1 MGSVFAFGPRGI
13 LPQQTDTD
21 PAQRRATIDR
31 IATQTQVPANILLAL
46 EESGEAA
53 EAASRRLSVAMAAG
67 KRVEEIIPPETLN
80 RAYDIADQLYP
91 APKTA
96 AAPESAKQEPGLI
109 GDMARQGGGALL
121 RGVGSIGEGIATG
134 IDILQDRGDENL
146 QPTTSQLGDLVRAPA
161 EMATRGGE
169 NLAAGVSELGKQAIA
184 DSTPDGDILDPSTW
198 TFGKSPS
205 LKGYALLAADVL
217 GSFLP
222 VVATAVVTKSPAAT
236 AAVGGAQGGGAGAET
251 ARQVIEEMASTQHP
265 EGGSVL
271 QRESAYYRELV
282 KSGIAP
288 DEAKRRTALAA
299 QRMAYLFTAPVSA
312 FGGAATG
319 QIIGRGVGA
328 LAGRGLAARM
338 AGTAALSGLEEGV
351 QEAAETA
358 ATRSGINQAAGTDLD
373 LTEGTFGDF
382 VLGALGGGIPGGVA
396 GAFQKK
402 TGGDGSAPGSA
413 AVSDEGV
420 SPPVGAGSGAA
431 APNTMA
437 PTGPISTIAGLAP
450 DLTPVP
456 EPQPPAP
463 KFPDFKPGKD
473 VRLVDPETGVIHDA
487 VFLSETPGGV
497 MVRIAGGEIEIDR
510 ATFDQSRLGAMQAD
524 EKAAGKKPKAKNG
537 KVAEAPQIG
546 TPQPA
551 GTDTAAADALKEMGY
566 YDGPWND
573 PDTPKPGAL
582 DAPKLSEAAKPAPAP
597 KRPKES
603 LDDLTPAEA
612 AKRAKILEDRA
623 AEGGWTRP
631 MREKHQKL
639 KAIAGGTDVAQKEA
653 AAKPGEAQPDGSN
666 RLAGGAEGAGRV
678 GGGRDADLV
687 APADRAASGK
697 TEPGLSVG
705 RVRDDGAADA
715 GGALNKSTDLSE
727 GLGKMGR
734 AMGDGYV
741 DMLYGAFTK
750 GRTKDASGTES
761 PALRMA
767 KRIQDVGGTV
777 TRENMREI
785 AEEADRIMALPPE
798 KRIEAANLFVR
809 KLVPMQAAP
818 IATTPDKR
826 VQPDMLGGRDT
837 TEAAMADRER
847 RRKEWGRFLGI
858 AEGGKSTDDSILEGR
873 EVFIRGTTIRIRAQN
888 GKASDQDI
896 RIDTAGMDR
905 DQIAAAVRGAMNEL
919 DRRAPLPTSSRA
931 EVRDAGAPAAA
942 VADSAAAGEGKQ
954 VSEADG
960 RGRSDAGPAVATSQP
975 GEAAASS
982 APAGILSVLSDDKQ
996 ARAAEL
1002 KAKLAAKMR
1011 NQVSSGLDPEYIT
1024 LGGELVK
1031 LYLEAGAK
1039 RFGQMLKDFAETTGL
1054 TLKQAQ
1060 EPLRAAYN
1068 HVRDNM
1074 ELEGEDVSGMDDARA
1089 VLEEARKAIE
1099 AEKVPAKAQKAKEEP
1114 KPRAPTRPTGKTYRL
1129 ENALTPAERRLMAS
1143 ARDGGHYV
1151 GEVFA
1156 ELDNAA
1162 RRANADLASRDLDI
1176 DSFDEEGKRNGKSD
1190 QMAWFIREAEA
1201 HAKELIAQVKD
1212 EGPENIEPLAKDEDT
1227 GDWEYDGTPLSNA
1240 LEFLDQQYAMGLGVD
1255 EDVTPGPEPYGMGD
1269 ATTMDPDKVFP
1280 APAKGGTRNI
1290 DALAERDG
1298 FITMDEAAA
1307 RLAFWKKTAARIGS
1321 TTKNQDK
1328 VILSLFDYKGTWSQ
1342 PWRDAGYTVLQHD
1355 IKTGSDLIT
1364 DAWIYE
1370 RIEEV
1375 RKEGKEV
1382 YGVLSACPCTT
1393 FTGSGARWWAE
1404 RHDVESPDALRQV
1417 FGDRALSSGAKSAL
1431 EYNVMLADATR
1442 EAVRLANPTGF
1453 HVLENPI
1460 GRIQDKAKFPDP
1472 LARFHPHNFGDPY
1485 TKRTQLFGDFKADL
1499 PLANVDPVEGSK
1511 MQNKL
1516 RGSDPL
1522 GKEDRSTTPEGFAYA
1537 FFMANDPDA
1546 RKVKD
1551 EPVKGGVEISPPPA
1565 PTAAEAETA
1574 PTGAS
1579 GPVIEDIRE
1588 KASVLRGLPKDQAPE
1603 IPGVSLKWDDRDGGF
1618 VFSRK
1623 HKDTVQAAIKAA
1635 TATVPSAPEVKA
1647 AAAETDPNP
1656 TPAQAEAE
1664 NYKTGKVNW
1673 RGLTLSIENAKGSIR
1688 RKVTPDGKTAWEVKM
1703 PAHYGRILGTTGAD
1717 GDHVDFYMGPDP
1729 TSEMIWVIDQ
1739 RDMETGE
1746 FDEHKVMIGFKDAK
1760 AAKEAY
1766 FAGFSDGNGPLRLMS
1781 MTPMGHVDLIVNLQK
1796 NPEIWKG
1803 PISATNAGLP
1813 EAPAKAPVVKSTSPA
1828 ANRAF
1833 PDFKG
1838 KLNGPYYDDRSDDGR
1853 FNAEKNA
1860 FHDAGLTFFRAA
1872 ARILKDNG
1880 WYLATSK
1887 SGKKTTDIKDVR
1899 SNKAGPA
1906 VLGDVSLVL
1915 MGPDGANGIYAQLGE
1930 SFNGGNRA
1938 QMMWRINQATNPYGS
1953 GQNQFL
1959 DPTGMTPQE
1968 FAEKVIEAHG
1978 RYARQHPTQEKKAE
1992 APADGSAFEAV
2003 GMVKGKSA
2011 SEDAW
2016 FRKQAEQGGIA
2027 HYKARAVDGGWK
2039 LTRDF
2044 TPDSTTAPPTRQLG
2058 TFDTAA
2064 EAIAQLRENGM
2075 RTGVPEEAAPKADQD
2090 TSTVSEADRIARRSQ
2105 RSPWALP
2112 ENATKTTLTEDEAFE
2127 LGKKAFKEGYAR
2139 LNPTQ
2144 ITTKFPAMAS
2154 AWYRGWDR
2162 ANLDEPMPDT
2172 EQAPPEPVERL
2183 IEGTVE
2189 IDAAESDETVEVTV
2203 SREGPW
2209 DFNDTFPSPDP
2220 VQVGRLEVEGRSP
2233 FDANTP
2239 EEVIG
2244 ILDETMNE
2252 AEEHAST
2259 MLLWQKE
2266 AEIIEA
2272 GGTPRFPV
2280 PKGKDPLEEAV
2291 KNQLRAQGSFE
2302 DTVAAVRDVW
2312 GDKGADA
2319 FRDVA
2324 RARAEQR
2331 FRTNPPPKTKAPPV
2345 PAPSAGLIVP
2355 DSQDTEKPATMAPAA
2370 TGKPRNEQRRNQRR
2384 DQGQPDLFAGS
2395 GGAVD
2400 GAGRSQAQRDSDG
2413 RGEGDQD
2420 APGSQPGSE
2429 PGGSL
2434 VGDQSGLPD
2443 RQGVA
2448 PPNFTIAADFALGAG
2463 TDGQK
2468 LEANLA
2474 ALRLVKTLEAENRYA
2489 TPEEQ
2494 AVLARWVGWGGLKTV
2509 FDEKHKGS
2517 TNQWGRAQ
2525 AELKSLLTKTEY
2537 FDAMR
2542 STNDAHYTSRTVVEA
2557 MWGAMRNFGFRGG
2570 RALEPTI
2577 GSGNFLGLQPRDLSE
2592 STDWF
2597 ASELD
2602 PVTGRIA
2609 KHLYPRAKV
2618 FDGMGFQD
2626 APFRPATFDI
2636 AIGNPP
2642 FGGENSRVGNKQLH
2656 PDLGRMKVHN
2666 FVIAKTG
2673 QLLREGGI
2681 MGMVVTHRFLDAMD
2695 AEARD
2700 VLAPNFHFL
2709 GAVRLPNTAF
2719 KANAGTEV
2727 TTDIVFFQK
2736 RRAGDEQG
2744 DTSWMSTGAA
2754 GPNGTK
2760 LNAWFANNPDMI
2772 LGRPAMD
2779 GTMYAG
2785 GRRGEGE
2792 FTVHDDG
2799 RDLGAALTEALAKIK
2814 ASLPDRVQ
2822 QLEDA
2827 VTAPNTVSSL
2837 GYGEMVLTADGKIFR
2852 GDAGPNGP
2860 VIEEITRETF
2870 WKANAAAQFDLVQAL
2885 RPFAETN
2892 LRDAT
2897 IEQTQ
2902 RVRDAAVAAGL
2913 LDMAGDPVTMSTKF
2927 EQALADAIPA
2937 LLFGNPTQAHRDA
2950 FAEYAKKVEGKRL
2963 GTDGFDRLKAIL
2975 DLRGRTKALIRAER
2989 TDDPA
2994 MEQIRGGLR
3003 TAYTEFRSKYGFLNS
3018 AKNEAILQGDVGA
3031 EMALEIHYK
3040 PAKDGRE
3047 ESATEAPILTKRVIY
3062 PHKMPTRVDSVA
3074 DAIHVSMQEKGYID
3088 PGLVSQLTSKSLED
3102 VIAELTGGEKPLA
3115 FKNPATNRF
3124 EMAESYL
3131 SGNLAEKIEKATA
3144 ARAYEH
3150 IPHLKAAMPP
3160 PKTQQQITPSIRSM
3174 WIPRQVFEDFLRAMG
3189 YSSPA
3194 VMIAEKVGMV
3204 SVQTGAR
3211 TANDFG
3217 DQFRGGG
3224 MSPEAIFEHALKGK
3238 IPVVYDEIRT
3248 SEGTKRVKNEE
3259 ATKEAVAAYE
3269 RISAEFPNWAYANPM
3284 RAQVIIDAFNEKVN
3298 VVTPRKYEGTRY
3310 LRTVGTSPL
3319 VELRNSQK
3327 NGAWRMIQDK
3337 TVLLHHVVGAGK
3349 TMTGITGVMERK
3361 RMGLTRKA
3369 VVVVPNHLTGQWGKE
3384 WLELYPA
3391 ANILVP
3397 TERDFEPA
3405 NRAKLINRIATGDFD
3420 AVIIGHSQLVKI
3432 DNDPEIVAAYIGEQ
3446 MDALNDAM
3454 QEAKKSGDSRRTV
3467 GQMANR
3473 IAKLREKLE
3482 RLNDEIEKRRGSGLL
3497 AWHELG
3503 VDMLV
3508 LDESQE
3514 FKNLEYATTA
3524 TQLVGMNDP
3533 NGSQKAFDLLMKL
3546 RSLQAMPNS
3555 NMTFMTGTPISN
3567 SLVEI
3572 YSVMK
3577 YLIPESLRAMGIE
3590 HFDAWKAAFIQD
3602 QSRFEYTASM
3612 QLKERNVMSGMVN
3625 LGPLAELYRSFADI
3639 VMRPDVERMYREQME
3654 ARNAANPDKAPVS
3667 TRFPTPK
3674 IKGGKRRIMLA
3685 PPTEN
3690 MEEFTRYLVMR
3701 MGGIQNASDKKA
3713 YAKTDNP
3720 LWVLTDARKASV
3732 DIRTIDPTLGRE
3744 EGSKVARAGAE
3755 IYRIW
3760 EANRD
3765 RRGAQMVFCDMSTP
3779 SKTATKAAAA
3789 TLKEAYG
3796 KLGLKK
3802 DALKRRMAADEGKS
3816 FAARWSDVL
3825 GEIES
3830 LTSSPDTPEAQR
3842 DALNQ
3847 WMMTPDVQDAP
3858 AAMFTADTGFSF
3870 YDDLRAL
3877 LIEKGIPEKEIAFI
3891 HDYDTTAKKKD
3902 LFEAVNEGKV
3912 RVLLGSTMKMGAGTN
3927 AQKRLVALHHIDAPW
3942 RPSDMEQREGRIIRQ
3957 GNLFYEQDPDGF
3969 EVEIIAYSTEKTADV
3984 VQWQVLERKAK
3995 AIETFLGAAADS
4007 LVEEGGDADQYAEF
4021 MAQSTGKKVFLEK
4034 MQAEKDLL
4042 NARGRIASA
4051 LRSKSEAE
4059 SFLASFDEKAS
4070 EFRARYEALDKV
4082 MIEAFPDGAADY
4094 LADWRGKIEAY
4105 RAARDKAEA
4114 EAEEVRK
4121 FNVGKERK
4129 DWKKLPEQPNAPKR
4143 WTERPTNAYEAAV
4156 YDALMRAQGDAGSE
4170 VTKKIQ
4176 LGNGFHIGV
4185 WSESPQTGVWV
4196 YYAELQG
4203 PDGRLAM
4210 LTDWGGIQ
4218 VKDFRNSD
4226 KLLAAFDP
4234 AGIVALTQ
4242 EMSGTQ
4248 RRHLQRHVDM
4258 KPRMQEIAAKIV
4270 DTAEVRDLENRVA
4283 ALTAETR
4290 IEEVRY
4296 AEESAKAG
4304 ENRFAMLDTKGRN
4317 LVVDAA
4323 KPLTGQFQFQNAGR
4337 QYASTW
4343 GAPAGRIRIEGT
4355 DQWGD
4360 KAYFEANDM
4369 DTDAAV
4375 IVEAVKPPKEKDG
4388 PEKAW
4393 TAVRV
4398 FARTSD
4404 GVKEMRD
4411 FAPEPP
4417 DQDKPVDDFALRAM
4431 TKELNAEAEKHG
4443 LAGKI
4448 TVRAVR
4454 QIMLQSG
4461 VRLESMGVF
4470 DRTTGEIQIRSD
4482 AGRVGVKGVMRH
4494 EIIHALRSSRT
4505 WGKTHGLFTAK
4516 EWNVLER
4523 AALADREIRDSVLD
4537 RYPDLSAEAQ
4547 LEEMVAEL
4555 YRLWADGNDTAAPVE
4570 KVLEKI
4576 MGFFEAL
4583 ANMLRGRGFLSAAG
4597 IMQEIANGTIGG
4609 AAPTPPSGGGRPRQG
4624 PAVAEMRGGDVLPS
4638 GARRKFKDLLG
4649 SAHWKDSGQFASN
4662 ALTDA
4667 MAGKN
4672 GYNTL
4677 ALVPGRALF
4686 AELGKRLLSAK
4697 TYLRHKEEMD
4707 SLRNDWHARADEV
4720 AQEWRTAR
4728 RADPR
4733 ANNNLMDL
4741 MHRST
4746 LSGVD
4751 PSKPD
4756 TWKHGLQAGAEREIS
4771 RLGDR
4776 APKWAQDVIRQI
4788 ENHKRSYATLKE
4800 RYDALPPEFKA
4811 IYRKVRASYDKLGDE
4826 FEKAVL
4832 ENIEAGLRVAIKRA
4846 QKAFRKEMDR
4856 IRDDGLVGEEKAEAI
4871 EKAQAALDAVKKR
4884 GGWGAKA
4891 KIAALRK
4898 QFESNRL
4905 KGPYFPL
4912 ARFGQF
4918 FVTIRNAQGEVTSFS
4933 RFEREAQQ
4941 QVFIR
4946 EQKEAGAT
4954 NIQFGVLSDSAKLR
4968 EQVDPGFVA
4977 DVEMMLADA
4986 GASTA
4991 VMDAIWQRWL
5001 ETLPDQSIRTS
5012 KIHRKGRE
5020 GWNKDAFRAFGA
5032 HMFHGAH
5039 QLARLKY
5046 GLELEEALN
5055 DAEDEAR
5062 VAEDPNRA
5070 GLVVNEMRRRHEFT
5084 MNPQGSSIVAGMSSL
5099 AFVWYLGAT
5108 PAAALANLS
5117 QTTVMG
5123 PGIMA
5128 ARFKTAGVAGAVK
5141 ELGRAMKEFTAGRGD
5156 VQKAPGITQD
5166 EHAAITEAYRRGT
5179 IDRTQAHD
5187 LASVAETGIEYNATR
5202 EMVMRKI
5209 AWFFHQ
5215 AERMNREVTF
5225 LANYRLARAE
5235 GQSTADAID
5244 TAADLTWK
5252 IHFDYQNTS
5261 RPRFMQNDLGKVLT
5275 IFRNYTVNLAYRIFR
5290 DAHQSLRGATKEERA
5305 EARMQLIGV
5314 TMSMML
5320 HAGIKG
5326 TYGYGIIMLLL
5337 SLFFPGDSDDLE
5349 EWMQDAL
5356 LMEGDSLGVATWN
5369 YMMGAA
5375 LNGVPGQILGADL
5388 TERIG
5393 SPNIWF
5399 RGPSSDLEGVDL
5411 YNHYVGELLGPV
5423 YGIGSG
5429 LFRGGQMIVDGEV
5442 YRGVEAA
5449 VPKVVRDLMK
5459 AGRYGVEGVETIS
5472 GDDILENVNPYQ
5484 LLLQAS
5490 GFTPAE
5496 VSERFDMNTRLKNKE
5511 REILDERRGIHKAA
5525 VDAILAGET
5534 IPESVLED
5542 IRDFNRRFPE
5552 YPITA
5557 KTIRQSAQGRQ
5568 RARENAEFGVSL
5580 NPKISARLREELAPA
5595 VYN

>member
-1 MGSVFAFGPRGI
+1 MVGSVFGFGPRGI
-13 LPQQTDTD
+13 LAEE
-21 PAQRRATIDR
+21 PAKPENRRASIEKLASD
-31 IATQTQVPANILLAL
+31 TQIPANILMAF
-46 EESGEAA
+46 EERGEPA
-53 EAASRRLSVAMAAG
+53 EAAAQKLAAEIKAG
-67 KRVEEIIPPETLN
+67 KRVEDVVPRETLD
-80 RAYDIADQLYP
+80 RAYDIADELYP
-91 APKTA
+91 APKAAEPEQPKSGALADAAKQFGGAIVRSVGSMGEAVGA
-96 AAPESAKQEPGLI
+96 AADIYADGGVKLEPETSML
-109 GDMARQGGGALL
+109 GDAARAAGGK
-121 RGVGSIGEGIATG
+121 VKKIGEDITATVS
-134 IDILQDRGDENL
+134 DE
-146 QPTTSQLGDLVRAPA
+146 GK
-161 EMATRGGE
+161 
-169 NLAAGVSELGKQAIA
+169 AAMEGSM
-184 DSTPDGDILDPSTW
+184 PDGDLLDPSTW
-198 TFGKSPS
+198 TMGENPS
-205 LKGYALLAADVL
+205 LRGYTMLAADVM

-222 VVATAVVTKSPAAT
+222 VMATAIITKSPGASAM
-236 AAVGGAQGGGAGAET
+236 VGGAQGGGAAVET
-251 ARQVIEEMASTQHP
+251 ARSTVLEMARTPHP
-265 EGGSVL
+265 DGGTVL
-271 QRESAYYRELV
+271 SHESAYYRELIDR
-282 KSGIAP
+282 GIPP
-288 DEAKRRTALAA
+288 DEALRRTSAA
-299 QRMAYLFTAPVSA
+299 AEKMAMLFTVPVSA

-319 QIIGRGVGA
+319 KILGPGVDA
-328 LAGRGLAARM
+328 LGKRGLAVRSI
-338 AGTAALSGLEEGV
+338 GTGALSSLEEGA
-351 QEAAETA
+351 QEAAETV
-358 ATRSGINQAAGTDLD
+358 ATRTGINTGAQTDLSP
-373 LTEGTFGDF
+373 TEGTFGDF
-382 VLGALGGGIPGGVA
+382 ILGALGGGVPGAAA
-396 GAFQKK
+396 GALQEK
-402 TGGDGSAPGSA
+402 TGSDGSATGSA
-413 AVSDEGV
+413 AVPGDGL
-420 SPPVGAGSGAA
+420 SPPVGAGTGAA
-431 APNTMA
+431 APTTPLA
-437 PTGPISTIAGLAP
+437 PTGPISAIAGLAP
-450 DLTPVP
+450 DLTPQP
-456 EPQPPAP
+456 EPEPPAP
-463 KFPDFKPGKD
+463 KFPDFKPGKE
-473 VRLVDPETGVIHDA
+473 VRLADPETGVIHDA
-487 VFLSETPGGV
+487 VFLNETPDGV
-497 MVRIAGGEIEIDR
+497 MVRIAGGEFEIGR
-510 ATFDQSRLGAMQAD
+510 EEFDASRLAAAGAD
-524 EKAAGKKPKAKNG
+524 EKAAGKKPKATKA
-537 KVAEAPQIG
+537 KVTTPKPPAEPEAPAEG
-546 TPQPA
+546 PF
-551 GTDTAAADALKEMGY
+551 DAAAAALKEQGFN
-566 YDGPWND
+566 DGPWND
-573 PDTPKPGAL
+573 QNMPKPGML
-582 DAPKLSEAAKPAPAP
+582 DAPKLSDAAKPAPAP

-603 LDDLTPAEA
+603 LDDLSPEEA
-612 AKRAKILEDRA
+612 LKRAKMLEDRA

-631 MREKHQKL
+631 MKEKHQKL
-639 KAIAGGTDVAQKEA
+639 KAIAGVTDGKEA
-653 AAKPGEAQPDGSN
+653 AAGGPDTGKRAGDAGKPAGNQPGRGARDAG
-666 RLAGGAEGAGRV
+666 LAAPGDGGAAAAPGQRV
-678 GGGRDADLV
+678 PVDPV
-687 APADRAASGK
+687 RA
-697 TEPGLSVG
+697 
-705 RVRDDGAADA
+705 DGAADDD
-715 GGALNKSTDLSE
+715 GALNRATDLSK
-727 GLGKMGR
+727 GISDIGKGI
-734 AMGDGYV
+734 GEGYV
-741 DMLYGAFTK
+741 DMLFDRFTK
-750 GRTKDASGTES
+750 GDTKDASGSES
-761 PALRMA
+761 PALRIA
-767 KRIQDVGGTV
+767 KRIKEAGGPV
-777 TRENMREI
+777 TRQNMRDI
-785 AEEADRIMALPPE
+785 AEEADRIMALAPE
-798 KRIEAANLFVR
+798 KRIEAARAAVVKFGGKPLES
-809 KLVPMQAAP
+809 AP
-818 IATTPDKR
+818 ITTAPDKR
-826 VQPDMLGGRDT
+826 VQPDMLGGQAT
-837 TEAAMADRER
+837 TEADMAAREK

-858 AEGGKSTDDSILEGR
+858 AENGNSQDDSTLDGR
-873 EVFIRGTTIRIRAQN
+873 EVLIRGKTVRIRAEA
-888 GKASDQDI
+888 GKSSDADI
-896 RIDTAGMDR
+896 KIDTAGMDR

-931 EVRDAGAPAAA
+931 EASDAGAPAAP
-942 VADSAAAGEGKQ
+942 VRGSEAAGEGPDIEAIQKRLPKGYTVTITKGGEKGQ
-954 VSEADG
+954 GRVSLASEKDGEIYSVTVDRLKPDDIVSIAEAD
-960 RGRSDAGPAVATSQP
+960 AKPAKAPATP
-975 GEAAASS
+975 AK
-982 APAGILSVLSDDKQ
+982 PAGILSVLSADKQ
-996 ARAAEL
+996 ARADEL
-1002 KAKLAAKMR
+1002 KKRLADKMR

-1031 LYLEAGAK
+1031 LYIEAGAK
-1039 RFGQMLKDFAETTGL
+1039 RFGQMLADFAETTGL

-1089 VLEEARKAIE
+1089 VLEEARKAIQGE
-1099 AEKVPAKAQKAKEEP
+1099 QGKPTEGAEPVAEKAPQPAGTGREPPRPEKIPALIRWGVTGPETTGGGKFRDDVAYGFIKAHMADGGARTGGMTVPYDWGDGVIDRITYSFDQYWGRNRVKAEGRVFVTG
-1114 KPRAPTRPTGKTYRL
+1114 PRA
-1129 ENALTPAERRLMAS
+1129 NDAVWFNVDDIDAIIAAER
-1143 ARDGGHYV
+1143 
-1151 GEVFA
+1151 
-1156 ELDNAA
+1156 
-1162 RRANADLASRDLDI
+1162 
-1176 DSFDEEGKRNGKSD
+1176 K
-1190 QMAWFIREAEA
+1190 AEA
-1201 HAKELIAQVKD
+1201 K
-1212 EGPENIEPLAKDEDT
+1212 
-1227 GDWEYDGTPLSNA
+1227 
-1240 LEFLDQQYAMGLGVD
+1240 
-1255 EDVTPGPEPYGMGD
+1255 
-1269 ATTMDPDKVFP
+1269 
-1280 APAKGGTRNI
+1280 
-1290 DALAERDG
+1290 
-1298 FITMDEAAA
+1298 
-1307 RLAFWKKTAARIGS
+1307 
-1321 TTKNQDK
+1321 
-1328 VILSLFDYKGTWSQ
+1328 
-1342 PWRDAGYTVLQHD
+1342 
-1355 IKTGSDLIT
+1355 
-1364 DAWIYE
+1364 
-1370 RIEEV
+1370 
-1375 RKEGKEV
+1375 
-1382 YGVLSACPCTT
+1382 
-1393 FTGSGARWWAE
+1393 
-1404 RHDVESPDALRQV
+1404 
-1417 FGDRALSSGAKSAL
+1417 
-1431 EYNVMLADATR
+1431 
-1442 EAVRLANPTGF
+1442 
-1453 HVLENPI
+1453 
-1460 GRIQDKAKFPDP
+1460 
-1472 LARFHPHNFGDPY
+1472 
-1485 TKRTQLFGDFKADL
+1485 
-1499 PLANVDPVEGSK
+1499 PV
-1511 MQNKL
+1511 
-1516 RGSDPL
+1516 
-1522 GKEDRSTTPEGFAYA
+1522 
-1537 FFMANDPDA
+1537 
-1546 RKVKD
+1546 
-1551 EPVKGGVEISPPPA
+1551 
-1565 PTAAEAETA
+1565 PTAAEVKTA
-1574 PTGAS
+1574 AS
-1579 GPVIEDIRE
+1579 
-1588 KASVLRGLPKDQAPE
+1588 
-1603 IPGVSLKWDDRDGGF
+1603 
-1618 VFSRK
+1618 
-1623 HKDTVQAAIKAA
+1623 
-1635 TATVPSAPEVKA
+1635 
-1647 AAAETDPNP
+1647 ETDPNP

-1688 RKVTPDGKTAWEVKM
+1688 RKVTPDGKTEWQVTM

-1717 GDHVDFYMGPDP
+1717 GDHIDFYMGGSPE
-1729 TSEMIWVIDQ
+1729 SERVFVVDQ
-1739 RDMETGE
+1739 KDADTGK
-1746 FDEHKVMIGFKDAK
+1746 FDEIKVILGAK
-1760 AAKEAY
+1760 TPKEALNIY
-1766 FAGFSDGNGPLRLMS
+1766 FKGFSDGRGKDRAEAISETNIDGIKQFLQSRDATGSFAGTKGAAWTVPTPTLQGVAERIGSVPEPEQPALPQLRGTRDNGASQADELPAVSGR
-1781 MTPMGHVDLIVNLQK
+1781 G
-1796 NPEIWKG
+1796 G
-1803 PISATNAGLP
+1803 RATD
-1813 EAPAKAPVVKSTSPA
+1813 APAPVGSRGQRSGVSAGQPPLADEKGTGAQYAQEPSADSARRNEDADRVGGSDESGTVNDPLQAGSRDERGARGADAGTDQRPVLKSTSPA
-1828 ANRAF
+1828 ALRKF

-1838 KLNGPYYDDRSDDGR
+1838 KLNGPFYDDRSEDGR

-1860 FHDAGLTFFRAA
+1860 FHEAGLSFFRAA
-1872 ARILKDNG
+1872 AKILKENG
-1880 WYLATSK
+1880 WTEAVPRAGRG
-1887 SGKKTTDIKDVR
+1887 GKPKPINPVS
-1899 SNKAGPA
+1899 SNRAGPA
-1906 VLGDVSLVL
+1906 VLGEVSITL

-1930 SFNGGNRA
+1930 AFSGGNRA
-1938 QMMWRINQATNPYGS
+1938 QMLWRINQATNPYGS

-1978 RYARQHPTQEKKAE
+1978 RWAKKTPE
-1992 APADGSAFEAV
+1992 Q
-2003 GMVKGKSA
+2003 VKA
-2011 SEDAW
+2011 A
-2016 FRKQAEQGGIA
+2016 
-2027 HYKARAVDGGWK
+2027 
-2039 LTRDF
+2039 
-2044 TPDSTTAPPTRQLG
+2044 TAPTPENIN
-2058 TFDTAA
+2058 AA
-2064 EAIAQLRENGM
+2064 QAR
-2075 RTGVPEEAAPKADQD
+2075 EAASVSVAQPEIEQD
-2090 TSTVSEADRIARRSQ
+2090 TPSEPA
-2105 RSPWALP
+2105 
-2112 ENATKTTLTEDEAFE
+2112 E
-2127 LGKKAFKEGYAR
+2127 
-2139 LNPTQ
+2139 PT
-2144 ITTKFPAMAS
+2144 P
-2154 AWYRGWDR
+2154 R
-2162 ANLDEPMPDT
+2162 
-2172 EQAPPEPVERL
+2172 V
-2183 IEGTVE
+2183 IEGAVE
-2189 IDAAESDETVEVTV
+2189 IDAADTDETVEVTV

-2209 DFNDTFPSPDP
+2209 DFNDTFPAPDP

-2239 EEVIG
+2239 EEVVSILEETMAEAVDSARG
-2244 ILDETMNE
+2244 ILHWQEE
-2252 AEEHAST
+2252 AER
-2259 MLLWQKE
+2259 
-2266 AEIIEA
+2266 IEA
-2272 GGTPRFPV
+2272 GQKPRFQV
-2280 PKGKDPLEEAV
+2280 PKGADPVEEAV
-2291 KNQLRAQGSFE
+2291 KNSLRAKEALS
-2302 DTVAAVRDVW
+2302 DTAASVEDVW
-2312 GDKGADA
+2312 GDVAAKA
-2319 FRDVA
+2319 FRETA
-2324 RARAEQR
+2324 IERARISFKQS
-2331 FRTNPPPKTKAPPV
+2331 PPSETKAPPV
-2345 PAPSAGLIVP
+2345 PAPSQGLVSP
-2355 DSQDTEKPATMAPAA
+2355 DSSEPEKSATIGATA

-2384 DQGQPDLFAGS
+2384 DQGQPDLFAGT

-2400 GAGRSQAQRDSDG
+2400 GAGRSQAQRDGDG
-2413 RGEGDQD
+2413 RGEGNEDP
-2420 APGSQPGSE
+2420 AGSQPGSE
-2429 PGGSL
+2429 PAGSL
-2434 VGDQSGLPD
+2434 VGDQGRLPD
-2443 RQGVA
+2443 RAGVA
-2448 PPNFTIAADFALGAG
+2448 PPNFTITDDFALGVG

-2474 ALRLVKTLEAENRYA
+2474 ALRLVQKLEAENRYA
-2489 TPEEQ
+2489 TAEEQ

-2525 AELKSLLTKTEY
+2525 AELRTLLTTSEY
-2537 FDAMR
+2537 YDAMR

-2557 MWGAMRNFGFRGG
+2557 MWGAMRNFGFTGG

-2577 GSGNFLGLQPRDLSE
+2577 GSGNFLGLQPADLSAQ
-2592 STDWF
+2592 TDWF

-2609 KHLYPRAKV
+2609 KHLYPRATV

-2642 FGGENSRVGNKQLH
+2642 FGGDNSRVGNKQMH

-2744 DTSWMSTGAA
+2744 DTSWMGTGAT

-2799 RDLGAALTEALAKIK
+2799 RDLGAALTEAMTKIK

-2827 VTAPNTVSSL
+2827 VTAPKTVSTL
-2837 GYGEMVLTADGKIFR
+2837 AYGEMVLTADGKIWR
-2852 GDAGPNGP
+2852 GDIGPNGP

-2885 RPFAETN
+2885 RPFAEAN

-2897 IEQTQ
+2897 VEQTQ
-2902 RVRDAAVAAGL
+2902 KVRDAALAAGL
-2913 LDMAGDPVTMSTKF
+2913 LDMAGDPVSQSTKF

-2963 GTDGFDRLKAIL
+2963 GADGFDRLKAIL
-2975 DLRGRTKALIRAER
+2975 DLRGRTNALIRAER
-2989 TDDPA
+2989 NDDPSI
-2994 MEQIRGGLR
+2994 EQIRGGLR
-3003 TAYTEFRSKYGFLNS
+3003 TAYTEFRTKYGFLNS
-3018 AKNEAILQGDVGA
+3018 PKNEAILQGNVSS
-3031 EMALEIHYK
+3031 EMALEVHYK

-3062 PHKMPTRVDSVA
+3062 PYKLPERMDSVS
-3074 DAIHVSMQEKGYID
+3074 DAVHVSMQEKGYID
-3088 PGLVSQLTSKSLED
+3088 PGLIMQLTGKEVSE

-3124 EMAESYL
+3124 ELAESYL

-3160 PKTQQQITPSIRSM
+3160 PKTQNQITPSIRSM
-3174 WIPRQVFEDFLRAMG
+3174 WIPREVFEDFLRAMG

-3204 SVQTGAR
+3204 SVQTGSR

-3224 MSPEAIFEHALKGK
+3224 MSPETIFEHALKGK

-3259 ATKEAVAAYE
+3259 ATKDAVAAYE

-3284 RAQVIIDAFNEKVN
+3284 RAQTIIDAFNEKVN

-3337 TVLLHHVVGAGK
+3337 MVLLHHVVGAGK

-3405 NRAKLINRIATGDFD
+3405 NRSKLINRIATGDFD

-3432 DNDPEIVAAYIGEQ
+3432 DNDPEIVATYIAEQ

-3454 QEAKKSGDSRRTV
+3454 QEAKRSGDSRRTV

-3482 RLNDEIEKRRGSGLL
+3482 RLNDELEKRRGSGLL

-3533 NGSQKAFDLLMKL
+3533 GGSQKAFDLLMKL

-3654 ARNAANPDKAPVS
+3654 ARNAANPDKPPVS

-3685 PPTEN
+3685 PPTQN

-3701 MGGIQNASDKKA
+3701 MGGIQNAPDKKA
-3713 YAKTDNP
+3713 YAKVDNP

-3744 EGSKVARAGAE
+3744 EGSKVSRAGAE
-3755 IYRIW
+3755 VYRIW
-3760 EANRD
+3760 EANKD
-3765 RRGAQMVFCDMSTP
+3765 RKGAQMVFCDMSTP

-3789 TLKEAYG
+3789 ILKDAYG
-3796 KLGLKK
+3796 KIGLKK
-3802 DALKRRMAADEGKS
+3802 DALKRRIASDEGKS
-3816 FAARWSDVL
+3816 FAARWADVL
-3825 GEIES
+3825 GEVES
-3830 LTSSPDTPEAQR
+3830 LISSPDTPDATR
-3842 DALNQ
+3842 DALNL
-3847 WMMTPDVQDAP
+3847 WMATPDVQDAP

-3927 AQKRLVALHHIDAPW
+3927 AQRRLVALHHIDAPW

-3995 AIETFLGAAADS
+3995 AIETFLSAASDS

-4021 MAQSTGKKVFLEK
+4021 MAQSTGKKVFLDK

-4042 NARGRIASA
+4042 MARGRIASA

-4070 EFRARYEALDKV
+4070 EFRAEYEALDKV
-4082 MIEAFPDGAADY
+4082 TIDAFPDGAGDY

-4105 RAARDKAEA
+4105 RVARDKAEA

-4156 YDALMRAQGDAGSE
+4156 YDALIRAQGDAGSE
-4170 VTKKIQ
+4170 ITKKIQ

-4185 WSESPQTGVWV
+4185 WSQSPQTGVWV
-4196 YYAELQG
+4196 YYAELRG
-4203 PDGRLAM
+4203 PDGRLAL
-4210 LTDWGGIQ
+4210 LTDWGGVQ
-4218 VKDFRNSD
+4218 SKDFRNSD
-4226 KLLAAFDP
+4226 KLLSAFEP
-4234 AGIVALTQ
+4234 AGIVAMTK
-4242 EMSGTQ
+4242 EMAGSG
-4248 RRHLQRHVDM
+4248 RRRLQRHVDM
-4258 KPRMQEIAAKIV
+4258 KPRMQEIAAKTV
-4270 DTAEVRDLENRVA
+4270 DTAEVKALETRVA

-4290 IEEVRY
+4290 IEEVKY
-4296 AEESAKAG
+4296 AEQTAKAG
-4304 ENRFAMLDTKGRN
+4304 ENRFALLDDKNRN
-4317 LVVDAA
+4317 LVVDAV

-4337 QYASTW
+4337 QYAATW
-4343 GAPAGRIRIEGT
+4343 GAPAGRKRIEGT
-4355 DQWGD
+4355 DKWGD
-4360 KAYFEANDM
+4360 LAYFEANDM
-4369 DTDAAV
+4369 DTDAPV
-4375 IVEAVKPPKEKDG
+4375 IVEAIKPPKEDG
-4388 PEKAW
+4388 GGEKPW
-4393 TAVRV
+4393 QVERV
-4398 FARTSD
+4398 FARTAD

-4411 FAPEPP
+4411 FAPATQAE
-4417 DQDKPVDDFALRAM
+4417 DKPVDDFALRM
-4431 TKELNAEAEKHG
+4431 LTKELSAEAEKHG

-4454 QIMLQSG
+4454 QIVLSSG
-4461 VRLESMGVF
+4461 ISLESGGVYERGA
-4470 DRTTGEIQIRSD
+4470 RTIQVRSGTQTG
-4482 AGRVGVKGVMRH
+4482 AKGIMRH
-4494 EIIHALRSSRT
+4494 EIIHAMRDSAT
-4505 WGKTHGLFTAK
+4505 WGKSHGLFTEK
-4516 EWNVLER
+4516 EWRLLER
-4523 AALADREIRDSVLD
+4523 AALADTEIRDSVLD
-4537 RYPDLSAEAQ
+4537 RYPNLDAEAQ

-4555 YRLWADGNDTAAPVE
+4555 YRLWADGRDEAGALE
-4570 KVLEKI
+4570 RVLEKI
-4576 MGFFEAL
+4576 MGFFEAM
-4583 ANMLRGRGFLSAAG
+4583 ANLLRGRGYLSAAG
-4597 IMQEIANGTIGG
+4597 IMEQIANGTIGG
-4609 AAPTPPSGGGRPRQG
+4609 AGPTPSGPTGGRTQRG
-4624 PAVAEMRGGDVLPS
+4624 VAEMREGGLLPS

-4649 SAHWKDSGQFASN
+4649 SAHWKDPGQFASN
-4662 ALTDA
+4662 VLTDA
-4667 MAGKN
+4667 MAGNN

-4686 AELGKRLLSAK
+4686 SELGKRLMSAK
-4697 TYLRHKEEMD
+4697 TYLRRKEEMD
-4707 SLRNDWHARADEV
+4707 SLRNDWHGKADEV
-4720 AQEWRTAR
+4720 AQVWRVAR
-4728 RADPR
+4728 NKDPR
-4733 ANNNLMDL
+4733 ANDDLMDL

-4756 TWKHGLQAGAEREIS
+4756 TWKHGLQAAAEREIS
-4771 RLGDR
+4771 KHGDR
-4776 APKWAQDVIRQI
+4776 AERWATAVMDQI
-4788 ENHKRSYATLKE
+4788 ERHKTSYATLKA
-4800 RYDALPPEFKA
+4800 RYDALPAEFKDL
-4811 IYRKVRASYDKLGDE
+4811 YRKVRAAYDKLGDE

-4832 ENIEAGLRVAIKRA
+4832 ENIEAGLKVAMKRA
-4846 QKAFRKEMDR
+4846 QKAFRKEMER
-4856 IRDDGLVGEEKAEAI
+4856 IKDEGLQGEEKAEAI
-4871 EKAQAALDAVKKR
+4871 AKAQATLDAVKAR

-4933 RFEREAQQ
+4933 RFEKESQQ
-4941 QVFIR
+4941 QAFIR
-4946 EQKEAGAT
+4946 EQKDAGET
-4954 NIQFGVLSDSAKLR
+4954 NIQFGVISDSAKLR
-4968 EQVDPGFVA
+4968 EQVDPAFVA
-4977 DVEMMLADA
+4977 DVEGVLADA
-4986 GASTA
+4986 GASEA

-5001 ETLPDQSIRTS
+5001 ETLPDTSIRTA

-5020 GWNKDAFRAFGA
+5020 GWNKDAFRAFGS

-5070 GLVVNEMRRRHEFT
+5070 GLIVNEMRRRHEFT
-5084 MNPQGSSIVAGMSSL
+5084 MNPQGSSVVAGMSSL

-5108 PAAALANLS
+5108 PAAALANIS

-5128 ARFKTAGVAGAVK
+5128 ARFQKAGVSGAVR
-5141 ELGRAMKEFTAGRGD
+5141 EIGRAMAAFTKGRGD

-5166 EHAAITEAYRRGT
+5166 EHAAITEAYKRGT
-5179 IDRTQAHD
+5179 IDKTQAHD

-5209 AWFFHQ
+5209 SWFFHH

-5225 LANYRLARAE
+5225 LANYRLARDE
-5235 GQSTADAID
+5235 GMNHADAID
-5244 TAADLTWK
+5244 AAADLTWK

-5261 RPRFMQNDLGKVLT
+5261 RPRFMQNDLGKILT
-5275 IFRNYTVNLAYRIFR
+5275 IFRNYSVNLAYRIFR
-5290 DAHQSLRGATKEERA
+5290 DAHQTFRGATKEERA
-5305 EARMQLIGV
+5305 EARTQLVGV
-5314 TMSMML
+5314 TLSMMA
-5320 HAGIKG
+5320 HAGVKG
-5326 TYGYGIIMLLL
+5326 TYGYGIAMLLL
-5337 SLFFPGDSDDLE
+5337 SMFFPGDSDDLE

-5356 LMEGDSLGVATWN
+5356 LMEGDSLGVAAWN
-5369 YMMGAA
+5369 YTMGAA
-5375 LNGVPGQILGADL
+5375 LNGVPGQILGASL
-5388 TERIG
+5388 SERIG

-5399 RGPSSDLEGVDL
+5399 RGPSSDLEGADL

-5429 LFRGGQMIVDGEV
+5429 FFRGAQLVSDGEI

-5459 AGRYGVEGVETIS
+5459 AGRYGAEGVETIS
-5472 GDDILENVNPYQ
+5472 GDDILPDVNPYQ

-5496 VSERFDMNTRLKNKE
+5496 VAERFEMNTRLKNKE
-5511 REILDERRGIHKAA
+5511 REIMDERKGIHKAA
-5525 VDAILAGET
+5525 VDAILAGEE

-5542 IRDFNRRFPE
+5542 IRDFNARFPE
-5552 YPITA
+5552 YPITS

-5568 RARENAEFGVSL
+5568 RAHASMEGGVSL
-5580 NPKISARLREELAPA
+5580 NKRLAERLREGLAPA

>member
-1 MGSVFAFGPRGI
+1 MAGSVFGFGPRGI
-13 LPQQTDTD
+13 LPEQQAQD
-21 PAQRRATIDR
+21 PAQRRLAIDKLATD
-31 IATQTQVPANILLAL
+31 TQIPANVLLAL
-46 EESGEAA
+46 EEAGEPA
-53 EAASRRLSVAMAAG
+53 EAASSRLGAEIKAG
-67 KRVEEIIPPETLN
+67 KRVEEVVPAETMS
-80 RAYDIADQLYP
+80 RAYDIADALYP
-91 APKTA
+91 APKSEEK
-96 AAPESAKQEPGLI
+96 PKDEPGVVGDTLRQMGGALVSGI
-109 GDMARQGGGALL
+109 GSMGEAAGAVADIYADGGVKLDPQTSAVGDMARAAGRPFKAAGE
-121 RGVGSIGEGIATG
+121 SIK
-134 IDILQDRGDENL
+134 
-146 QPTTSQLGDLVRAPA
+146 
-161 EMATRGGE
+161 
-169 NLAAGVSELGKQAIA
+169 AGVSEAGKEAMEG
-184 DSTPDGDILDPSTW
+184 SMPDGDLLDPSTW
-198 TFGKSPS
+198 TMGENPS
-205 LKGYALLAADVL
+205 LRGYTMLAADVL

-222 VVATAVVTKSPAAT
+222 VVATAVITKNPGASAM
-236 AAVGGAQGGGAGAET
+236 VGGAQGGGAAVET
-251 ARQVIEEMASTQHP
+251 ARDTILKMSRTQHP
-265 EGGSVL
+265 DGGTVL
-271 QRESAYYRELV
+271 QHESAYYRGLIEA
-282 KSGIAP
+282 GISP
-288 DEAKRRTALAA
+288 DEAVRRTSQAA
-299 QRMAYLFTAPVSA
+299 EKMAMLLTTPVSV

-319 QIIGRGVGA
+319 KILGPGVGV
-328 LAGRGLAARM
+328 
-338 AGTAALSGLEEGV
+338 LSGKGMATQVIGHGVLSSAEEGL
-351 QEAAETA
+351 QEAAETY
-358 ATRSGINQAAGTDLD
+358 ATRTGINAGAETDLNPS
-373 LTEGTFGDF
+373 EGTFGDF
-382 VLGALGGGIPGGVA
+382 ILGALGGGIPGAAA
-396 GAFQKK
+396 GAMHEK

-413 AVSDEGV
+413 AVPGDGL
-420 SPPVGAGSGAA
+420 SPPVGAGPGAA
-431 APNTMA
+431 APETPIT
-437 PTGPISTIAGLAP
+437 PTGPVSSIAGLAP

-456 EPQPPAP
+456 EPEPPAP
-463 KFPDFKPGKD
+463 KFPDFKPGKE
-473 VRLVDPETGVIHDA
+473 VRLADPETGVIHDA
-487 VFLSETPGGV
+487 VFLGETPEGV
-497 MVRIAGGEIEIDR
+497 MVRIAGGEFEIDR
-510 ATFDQSRLGAMQAD
+510 AEFDASRLAATTAD
-524 EKAAGKKPKAKNG
+524 EQAAGKKPKATKAN
-537 KVAEAPQIG
+537 VA
-546 TPQPA
+546 TPKPPA
-551 GTDTAAADALKEMGY
+551 EPEPPAEGPFDAAAAALKEQGFN
-566 YDGPWND
+566 DGPWND
-573 PDTPKPGAL
+573 QNMPKPGML
-582 DAPKLSEAAKPAPAP
+582 DAPKLSEAAKPTPVP

-603 LDDLTPAEA
+603 LDDLSPDEA
-612 AKRAKILEDRA
+612 LKRAKMLEDRA

-631 MREKHQKL
+631 MREKHQRL
-639 KAIAGGTDVAQKEA
+639 KAIAGAQDGATTETDKPVAGKRGAVPARSAGDQ
-653 AAKPGEAQPDGSN
+653 PGGS
-666 RLAGGAEGAGRV
+666 
-678 GGGRDADLV
+678 GRDAGV
-687 APADRAASGK
+687 ADGRDGAVAAPSDQRVPVDQVRA
-697 TEPGLSVG
+697 
-705 RVRDDGAADA
+705 DGAANND
-715 GGALNKSTDLSE
+715 GALTA
-727 GLGKMGR
+727 R
-734 AMGDGYV
+734 ATVAPITTPPDQ
-741 DMLYGAFTK
+741 
-750 GRTKDASGTES
+750 
-761 PALRMA
+761 
-767 KRIQDVGGTV
+767 RIQ
-777 TRENMREI
+777 
-785 AEEADRIMALPPE
+785 PE
-798 KRIEAANLFVR
+798 
-809 KLVPMQAAP
+809 
-818 IATTPDKR
+818 
-826 VQPDMLGGRDT
+826 MLGGADT
-837 TEAAMADRER
+837 TEAAMAAKEKS
-847 RRKEWGRFLGI
+847 RKEWGRFLAI
-858 AEGGKSTDDSILEGR
+858 AEAGKSQDDSMLEGR
-873 EVFIRGTTIRIRAQN
+873 EVLIRGATVRIRAEN
-888 GKASDQDI
+888 GAASDRDI
-896 RIDTAGMDR
+896 KVDTAGMNR
-905 DQIAAAVRGAMNEL
+905 DDIAAAVRGAMNEL
-919 DRRAPLPTSSRA
+919 DRRSPLPTSSRA
-931 EVRDAGAPAAA
+931 EASDAGTPAAA
-942 VADSAAAGEGKQ
+942 VRGSVAAGESRRDKLVKEMEKGGKNAEGESILQ
-954 VSEADG
+954 IANPKLYDLLEITTSAIGRDAADYIAAIKAAMEMG
-960 RGRSDAGPAVATSQP
+960 RTDIAEEIIARMERHAQRAAAQKP
-975 GEAAASS
+975 GVDEDHPRYQSIKANLAEKADEAARDVEAARKAMTGTK
-982 APAGILSVLSDDKQ
+982 APEATKSEKPAEPATGLLSVLSQDKQ
-996 ARAAEL
+996 ARAADL
-1002 KAKLAAKMR
+1002 QKRLADKMR

-1024 LGGELVK
+1024 IGGELVA
-1031 LYLEAGAK
+1031 LYIEAGAK
-1039 RFGQMLKDFAETTGL
+1039 RFGQMLHDFAAATGL

-1074 ELEGEDVSGMDDARA
+1074 ELAGEDIEGMDDAKA
-1089 VLEEARKAIE
+1089 VLEEARKAIQSVAPDQPKTPE
-1099 AEKVPAKAQKAKEEP
+1099 PVAAKAPEA
-1114 KPRAPTRPTGKTYRL
+1114 PRARGKGRPTGKTYRL
-1129 ENALTPAERRLMAS
+1129 ENALTPAERRLIGAS
-1143 ARDGGHYV
+1143 RDQYV

-1176 DSFDEEGKRNGKSD
+1176 DSFDERGNRDGKPD

-1201 HAKELIAQVKD
+1201 HAKNLIGQIKA
-1212 EGPENIEPLAKDEDT
+1212 EGAENIEPLAKDEDT

-1255 EDVTPGPEPYGMGD
+1255 EDVTPGPLTYGQGD
-1269 ATTMDPDKVFP
+1269 ATPMDPAKVFP
-1280 APAKGGTRNI
+1280 APAKGGTRNL
-1290 DALAERDG
+1290 DAIADRDG
-1298 FITMDEAAA
+1298 FIPMDEADA
-1307 RLAFWKKTAARIGS
+1307 RLQFWKKTAAGIGS
-1321 TTKNQDK
+1321 TTKNRDK

-1342 PWRDAGYTVLQHD
+1342 PWRDAGYTVIQHD
-1355 IKTGSDLIT
+1355 IKTGSDLIN

-1404 RHDVESPDALRQV
+1404 RHDVESPEALRQV
-1417 FGDRALSSGAKSAL
+1417 FGDRAVSSGAKSAL
-1431 EYNVMLADATR
+1431 EYNIMLADATR

-1485 TKRTQLFGDFKADL
+1485 TKRTQLFGDFQPDL

-1522 GKEDRSTTPEGFAYA
+1522 GKEDRSTTPEGFSYA

-1551 EPVKGGVEISPPPA
+1551 APPARMDAETRRALDNVAAYEAKQGKDQKAAEPV
-1565 PTAAEAETA
+1565 AA
-1574 PTGAS
+1574 

-1588 KASVLRGLPKDQAPE
+1588 KAAVLRGVPKDQAPD

-1635 TATVPSAPEVKA
+1635 AKPAPTADEVTA
-1647 AAAETDPNP
+1647 AAAVTAPAP

-1664 NYKTGKVNW
+1664 NYRTGKVNW
-1673 RGLTLSIENAKGSIR
+1673 RGLTLSIENAKGTIR
-1688 RKVTPDGKTAWEVKM
+1688 RKVTPDGKTEWQVKM

-1717 GDHVDFYMGPDP
+1717 GDHVDFYMASSPE
-1729 TSEMIWVIDQ
+1729 SERVFVVDQ
-1739 RDMETGE
+1739 KDADTGK
-1746 FDEHKVMIGFKDAK
+1746 FDEIKVIFGAKTPKQALNIYFK
-1760 AAKEAY
+1760 
-1766 FAGFSDGNGPLRLMS
+1766 GFSDGRGKDRAEAISETSIDGIKQFLQSRDATGSFAGTKGAAWTVPAPTLQGLAERAGTVPEPEQSALPQLRGTRDNGPSQTDELPAVSGRGGRATDTS
-1781 MTPMGHVDLIVNLQK
+1781 APV
-1796 NPEIWKG
+1796 G
-1803 PISATNAGLP
+1803 PGGQRSGLP
-1813 EAPAKAPVVKSTSPA
+1813 AGQSSVADEEGTGAQYAQEPSADSARRNEDADRVGGSDESGTVNDPLQAGSRDERGGRGADAGTDQRPVLKSTSPA
-1828 ANRAF
+1828 ANRPF

-1838 KLNGPYYDDRSDDGR
+1838 KLNGPYYDDRSEDGR
-1853 FNAEKNA
+1853 FNPEKNA
-1860 FHDAGLTFFRAA
+1860 FHDAGLAFFRAA
-1872 ARILKDNG
+1872 AKILKDNG
-1880 WYLATSK
+1880 WTEPQSNPDRKGKTSAM
-1887 SGKKTTDIKDVR
+1887 TAVR
-1899 SNKAGPA
+1899 SNRAGPA
-1906 VLGDVSLVL
+1906 VLGEVSITL
-1915 MGPDGANGIYAQLGE
+1915 MGPDGQNGIYAQLGE
-1930 SFNGGNRA
+1930 AFSGGNRA
-1938 QMMWRINQATNPYGS
+1938 QMMWRINQASNPYGS

-1968 FAEKVIEAHG
+1968 FAEKVIAAHG
-1978 RYARQHPTQEKKAE
+1978 RYARK
-1992 APADGSAFEAV
+1992 
-2003 GMVKGKSA
+2003 
-2011 SEDAW
+2011 
-2016 FRKQAEQGGIA
+2016 
-2027 HYKARAVDGGWK
+2027 
-2039 LTRDF
+2039 
-2044 TPDSTTAPPTRQLG
+2044 
-2058 TFDTAA
+2058 TAA
-2064 EAIAQLRENGM
+2064 EVKAESAPTPENINAAQVR
-2075 RTGVPEEAAPKADQD
+2075 EAASVADVADQD
-2090 TSTVSEADRIARRSQ
+2090 TS
-2105 RSPWALP
+2105 LP
-2112 ENATKTTLTEDEAFE
+2112 TDPAE
-2127 LGKKAFKEGYAR
+2127 
-2139 LNPTQ
+2139 PT
-2144 ITTKFPAMAS
+2144 P
-2154 AWYRGWDR
+2154 R
-2162 ANLDEPMPDT
+2162 
-2172 EQAPPEPVERL
+2172 V

-2189 IDAAESDETVEVTV
+2189 IEAADTMEPMEVTV

-2209 DFNDTFPSPDP
+2209 DFNETFPSPDP

-2233 FDANTP
+2233 FDANSP
-2239 EEVIG
+2239 EEVVS
-2244 ILDETMNE
+2244 ILEETMADAVDSARGVLHWQDE
-2252 AEEHAST
+2252 AER
-2259 MLLWQKE
+2259 
-2266 AEIIEA
+2266 IEA
-2272 GGTPRFPV
+2272 GQKPRFQV
-2280 PKGKDPLEEAV
+2280 PKGADPVEEAV
-2291 KNQLRAQGSFE
+2291 KNSLRAKE
-2302 DTVAAVRDVW
+2302 ALTDTAASVEDVW
-2312 GDKGADA
+2312 GGEAA
-2319 FRDVA
+2319 TSFRETA
-2324 RARAEQR
+2324 MERARISFKQS
-2331 FRTNPPPKTKAPPV
+2331 PPSETKAPPI
-2345 PAPSAGLIVP
+2345 PAPSQGLVSL
-2355 DSQDTEKPATMAPAA
+2355 DSSEPEKSAIMGTAA

-2384 DQGQPDLFAGS
+2384 DQGQPDLFAGT

-2400 GAGRSQAQRDSDG
+2400 GAGRSEAERDRDG
-2413 RGEGDQD
+2413 RGEGDED
-2420 APGSQPGSE
+2420 PAGSQPGSE
-2429 PGGSL
+2429 PSGSL
-2434 VGDQSGLPD
+2434 VGDQGRLPD

-2448 PPNFTIAADFALGAG
+2448 PPNFTISTDFALGSG
-2463 TDGQK
+2463 TEGQK

-2474 ALRLVKTLEAENRYA
+2474 ALRLVQKLEAENRYA

-2525 AELKSLLTKTEY
+2525 AELKALLTKTEY

-2557 MWGAMRNFGFRGG
+2557 MWGAMRNFGFTGG

-2577 GSGNFLGLQPRDLSE
+2577 GSGNFLGLQPADLSAQTE
-2592 STDWF
+2592 WF

-2602 PVTGRIA
+2602 PVTGKIA
-2609 KHLYPRAKV
+2609 KHLYPRATV

-2642 FGGENSRVGNKQLH
+2642 FGGDNSRVGNKKMH

-2700 VLAPNFHFL
+2700 ILAPGFHFL

-2736 RRAGDEQG
+2736 RRAGDDQG
-2744 DTSWMSTGAA
+2744 DTSWMGTGAA
-2754 GPNGTK
+2754 GPNGTRM
-2760 LNAWFANNPDMI
+2760 NAWFANNPDMI

-2799 RDLGAALTEALAKIK
+2799 RDMAKALTEAMGKIK
-2814 ASLPDRVQ
+2814 ASLPDREA

-2827 VTAPNTVSSL
+2827 VTAPKTVSTL
-2837 GYGEMVLTADGKIFR
+2837 AYGEMVLTADGKIFR
-2852 GDAGPNGP
+2852 GEQDEARNP

-2870 WKANAAAQFDLVQAL
+2870 WKANAAGQFDLVQAL
-2885 RPFAETN
+2885 RPFAEAN

-2897 IEQTQ
+2897 VEQTQ
-2902 RVRDAAVAAGL
+2902 RVRDAAVGAGL
-2913 LDMAGDPVTMSTKF
+2913 LDMAGDPVSQSTKF

-2937 LLFGNPTQAHRDA
+2937 LLFGNPTQEHRDA

-2975 DLRGRTKALIRAER
+2975 DLRGRTNALIRAER
-2989 TDDPA
+2989 NDDPSI
-2994 MEQIRGGLR
+2994 EQIRGGLR
-3003 TAYTEFRSKYGFLNS
+3003 TAYTAFKEKYGFLNS
-3018 AKNEAILQGDVGA
+3018 PKNEAILQGNVSS

-3047 ESATEAPILTKRVIY
+3047 ETAAEAPILTKRVIY
-3062 PHKMPTRVDSVA
+3062 PYKLPEHMDSVS
-3074 DAIHVSMQEKGYID
+3074 DAVHVSMQEKGYID
-3088 PGLVSQLTSKSLED
+3088 PLLIAQLTDKTGEE

-3124 EMAESYL
+3124 ELAESYL

-3160 PKTQQQITPSIRSM
+3160 PKTQNQITPSIRSM
-3174 WIPRQVFEDFLRAMG
+3174 WIPREVFQDFLRAMG
-3189 YSSPA
+3189 YRAPA
-3194 VMIAEKVGMV
+3194 VLIAEKVGMV
-3204 SVQTGAR
+3204 AVQAGDRAP
-3211 TANDFG
+3211 NDFG
-3217 DQFRGGG
+3217 DQFRGGD
-3224 MSPEAIFEHALKGK
+3224 MSPGEIFEHAIKGK
-3238 IPVVYDEIRT
+3238 IPVVYDTIRT
-3248 SEGTKRVKNEE
+3248 ADGDKRVKNEE
-3259 ATKEAVAAYE
+3259 KTKDAVAAYE
-3269 RISAEFPNWAYANPM
+3269 RISAEFPNWAYANPL
-3284 RAQVIIDAFNEKVN
+3284 RAQTIIDAFNEKVN

-3432 DNDPEIVAAYIGEQ
+3432 DNDPEIVAAYIAEQ

-3473 IAKLREKLE
+3473 ITKLREKLE
-3482 RLNDEIEKRRGSGLL
+3482 RMNEELEKRRGTGLL

-3503 VDMLV
+3503 VDMMV

-3533 NGSQKAFDLLMKL
+3533 GGSQKAFDLLMKL
-3546 RSLQAMPNS
+3546 RALQAMPNS

-3654 ARNAANPDKAPVS
+3654 AKNAANAGGKQVS

-3685 PPTEN
+3685 PPTQN

-3701 MGGIQNASDKKA
+3701 MGGIQNATDKKA
-3713 YAKTDNP
+3713 YASVDNP

-3744 EGSKVARAGAE
+3744 EGSKVSRAGAE
-3755 IYRIW
+3755 VFRIW
-3760 EANRD
+3760 EANKD

-3779 SKTATKAAAA
+3779 SKTATKAATAI
-3789 TLKEAYG
+3789 LKDAYG

-3802 DALKRRMAADEGKS
+3802 DALKRRISDDEGKS

-3825 GEIES
+3825 GEVES
-3830 LTSSPDTPEAQR
+3830 LISSPDTPDTTR
-3842 DALNQ
+3842 DALNL
-3847 WMMTPDVQDAP
+3847 WMATPDVQDAP

-3927 AQKRLVALHHIDAPW
+3927 AQRRLVALHHIDAPW

-4021 MAQSTGKKVFLEK
+4021 MAQSTGKKVFLDK

-4042 NARGRIASA
+4042 MAKGRIASA

-4059 SFLASFDEKAS
+4059 SFLGSFDEKAS
-4070 EFRARYEALDKV
+4070 EFRAEYEALDKV
-4082 MIEAFPDGAADY
+4082 TIDAFPAGAADY

-4105 RAARDKAEA
+4105 KAARDKAEA

-4129 DWKKLPEQPNAPKR
+4129 DWRRLPEQPNAPLR

-4156 YDALMRAQGDAGSE
+4156 YDALIRAQGDAGSE
-4170 VTKKIQ
+4170 ITKKIQ

-4185 WSESPQTGVWV
+4185 WADSPQTGIWV
-4196 YYAELQG
+4196 YMAELRG
-4203 PDGRLAM
+4203 PDGRLAI
-4210 LTDWGGIQ
+4210 LTQWPGVQ
-4218 VKDFRNSD
+4218 AKDFRKSD
-4226 KLLAAFDP
+4226 KLLSAFDP
-4234 AGIVALTQ
+4234 AGIVALTK
-4242 EMSGTQ
+4242 EMADSE
-4248 RRHLQRHVDM
+4248 RRRLQRHVDM
-4258 KPRMQEIAAKIV
+4258 KPRMQEIAAKTV
-4270 DTAEVRDLENRVA
+4270 DTAEVKALETRLA

-4290 IEEVRY
+4290 IEEVKY
-4296 AEESAKAG
+4296 AEQTAKAG
-4304 ENRFAMLDTKGRN
+4304 ANHFALLDDKGRN
-4317 LVVDAA
+4317 LVVDAV

-4343 GAPAGRIRIEGT
+4343 GAPAGRARIEGT
-4355 DQWGD
+4355 DKWGD
-4360 KAYFEANDM
+4360 RAYFEANDM
-4369 DTDAAV
+4369 DTDTAV
-4375 IVEAVKPPKEKDG
+4375 IVEAIKPPKEEG
-4388 PEKAW
+4388 GAEKAW
-4393 TAVRV
+4393 QVERV

-4411 FAPEPP
+4411 FAPASPAR
-4417 DQDKPVDDFALRAM
+4417 DKPVDDYALRVL
-4431 TKELNAEAEKHG
+4431 TKELNADLDAHG
-4443 LAGKI
+4443 LTGKI

-4454 QIMLQSG
+4454 QIILASG
-4461 VRLESMGVF
+4461 VETDGLGVF
-4470 DRTTGEIQIRSD
+4470 QGGAIQVRMGSKTGARGI
-4482 AGRVGVKGVMRH
+4482 MRH
-4494 EIIHALRSSRT
+4494 EIIHALRDSNT
-4505 WGKTHGLFTAK
+4505 WGKTHGLFMER
-4516 EWNVLER
+4516 EWAALER
-4523 AALADREIRDSVLD
+4523 AAYADKEIRASVLE
-4537 RYPDLSAEAQ
+4537 RYPDLDQDAQ
-4547 LEEMVAEL
+4547 IEEMVAEL
-4555 YRLWADGNDTAAPVE
+4555 YRLWADGRDESGTVGRA
-4570 KVLEKI
+4570 LERI
-4576 MGFFEAL
+4576 MGFLEAV
-4583 ANMLRGRGFLSAAG
+4583 ANLLRGRGFISASQV
-4597 IMQEIANGTIGG
+4597 MEQIARGTIGG
-4609 AAPTPPSGGGRPRQG
+4609 AAPTPTPSGPGGRPGAR
-4624 PAVAEMRGGDVLPS
+4624 EMREGGLLPS

-4649 SAHWKDSGQFASN
+4649 STHWKNPGQFVSN
-4662 ALTDA
+4662 AMTDA

-4672 GYNTL
+4672 GINTL

-4686 AELGKRLLSAK
+4686 AELGKRLMSAK
-4697 TYLRHKEEMD
+4697 TYLRAKEEMD
-4707 SLRNDWHARADEV
+4707 TLRNDWHARADGV
-4720 AQEWRTAR
+4720 AQVWRKAR
-4728 RADPR
+4728 NKNPR
-4733 ANNNLMDL
+4733 GNDDLMDL

-4756 TWKHGLQAGAEREIS
+4756 TWKHGFQNQAEREIS
-4771 RLGDR
+4771 RLGER
-4776 APKWAQDVIRQI
+4776 APKWAQDVLQQV
-4788 ENHKRSYATLKE
+4788 ENHKRSYATLKAL
-4800 RYDALPPEFKA
+4800 YDALPPEMQA
-4811 IYRKVRASYDKLGDE
+4811 IYRNVRAQYDKLGDD

-4832 ENIEAGLRVAIKRA
+4832 ENIQAGLKVALKRA
-4846 QKAFRKEMDR
+4846 QKAFRKEMER
-4856 IRDDGLVGEEKAEAI
+4856 IRDEGLQGDEKAEAVA
-4871 EKAQAALDAVKKR
+4871 KAQATLDAVKAR
-4884 GGWGAKA
+4884 GGYGAKA

-4918 FVTIRNAQGEVTSFS
+4918 FVTIRNERGEVVSFS
-4933 RFEREAQQ
+4933 RFEKESQQ
-4941 QVFIR
+4941 QAFIR
-4946 EQKEAGAT
+4946 EQKDAGAVD
-4954 NIQFGVLSDSAKLR
+4954 IKFGVLSDAGKLR
-4968 EQVDPGFVA
+4968 EQVDPAFVA
-4977 DVEMMLADA
+4977 DVEGVLADA
-4986 GASTA
+4986 GASEA

-5001 ETLPDQSIRTS
+5001 ETLPDTSIRTA

-5020 GWNKDAFRAFGA
+5020 GWNKDAFRAFGN

-5062 VAEDPNRA
+5062 IAEDPNRA

-5108 PAAALANLS
+5108 PAAALANVS

-5128 ARFKTAGVAGAVK
+5128 SRFKSAGITGALR
-5141 ELGRAMKEFTAGRGD
+5141 EIGRAMADFTKGRGNI
-5156 VQKAPGITQD
+5156 QKAPGITQD
-5166 EHAAITEAYRRGT
+5166 EHAALTEAYRRGT

-5202 EMVMRKI
+5202 ENVMRKI
-5209 AWFFHQ
+5209 GFFFHH

-5235 GQSTADAID
+5235 GLRGDDAID
-5244 TAADLTWK
+5244 AAADTTWK

-5261 RPRFMQNDLGKVLT
+5261 RPRFMQNDMGKILT
-5275 IFRNYTVNLAYRIFR
+5275 VFRNYSVNLAYRMFR
-5290 DAHQSLRGATKEERA
+5290 DAHQTFAGATKEERA
-5305 EARMQLIGV
+5305 EARKQLVGI

-5337 SLFFPGDSDDLE
+5337 SMFFPGDSDDIE
-5349 EWMQDAL
+5349 EWLQDAL
-5356 LMEGDSLGVATWN
+5356 LMEGDSLGTATWN
-5369 YMMGAA
+5369 YIMGAA
-5375 LNGVPGQILGADL
+5375 LNGAPGQILGADL
-5388 TERIG
+5388 SERIG
-5393 SPNIWF
+5393 APNVWF
-5399 RGPSSDLEGVDL
+5399 RGPSSDLEGEDVVM
-5411 YNHYVGELLGPV
+5411 HYVTELLGPPLGIAL
-5423 YGIGSG
+5423 GIG
-5429 LFRGGQMIVDGEV
+5429 RGMQLVTDGEI
-5442 YRGVEAA
+5442 YRGVEAS
-5449 VPKVVRDLMK
+5449 VPKVVRDILK
-5459 AGRYGVEGVETIS
+5459 AGRYGAEGVETLG
-5472 GDDILENVNPYQ
+5472 GDDILPDINPYQ

-5496 VSERFDMNTRLKNKE
+5496 VAERFDMNSRLKNKE
-5511 REILDERRGIHKAA
+5511 REIMDERKGIHKAA
-5525 VDAILAGET
+5525 VDAMLASQEL
-5534 IPESVLED
+5534 PASVLED
-5542 IRDFNRRFPE
+5542 IRDFNSRFPE

-5557 KTIRQSAQGRQ
+5557 KTIRASAQGRQ
-5568 RARENAEFGVSL
+5568 RAHQAAEDGVSL
-5580 NPKISARLREELAPA
+5580 NKRLSARLREGLAEP